1 MPFEAGRGWDA
12 HEYLDPSDEVHMVSD
27 YLNWYI
33 TRVAS
38 PLPPSYTIPFGRGK
52 G

>member
-1 MPFEAGRGWDA
+1 MDFQAGWGLDA
-12 HEYLDPSDEVHMVSD
+12 HKYWDPVDEQYAVSD

-38 PLPPSYTIPFGRGK
+38 PLPPIRYHMGRGK